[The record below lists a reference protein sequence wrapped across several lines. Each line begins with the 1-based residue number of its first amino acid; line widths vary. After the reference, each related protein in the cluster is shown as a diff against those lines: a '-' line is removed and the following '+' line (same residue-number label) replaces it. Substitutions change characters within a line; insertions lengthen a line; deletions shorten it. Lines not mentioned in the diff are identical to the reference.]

1 MTARVPKTLGRLPW
15 GTPMRDPFRLANP
28 VDGAWQL
35 AQAVPRGSDKFV
47 SLNIFSP
54 KSCKAVLTG
63 AGAITGLDAAG
74 AGTGATVKGLAD
86 KLVVWA
92 AAALGIAATAAA
104 GGLGAEPAGLST
116 SIAGLGAPGGGLRG
130 APPGG
135 AGAARAPKST
145 SALLATMAKAAP

>member
-15 GTPMRDPFRLANP
+15 GTPMRDPLRLANP
-28 VDGAWQL
+28 VTGEWQL

-47 SLNIFSP
+47 SLKIFSP

-63 AGAITGLDAAG
+63 AGPITGLDAAG
-74 AGTGATVKGLAD
+74 AGAGAAVNGLAA
-86 KLVVWA
+86 KVVVWA
-92 AAALGIAATAAA
+92 AVALGIAAAA

-135 AGAARAPKST
+135 AGAARALKST